1 MAPAPSVLPTP
12 ATPSQ
17 PHRAAATAAH
27 MRPPPRSC
35 RSANPSQLALQ
46 TYAAYISGLKEV
58 QGPLTRFIIMDTTGS
73 DKAREVARALR
84 DIGVAEPYIM
94 AGGFRRW
101 QERELPVAESGRYDS
116 SVALLIGDEIEQI
129 TNTAAEKLSPLKE
142 PSLGVPVAAG
152 SALLAVAAYNY
163 HYTLQYLGVLSLL
176 LTATNKLLSY
186 ESPGALLE
194 EVMALIP
201 AGAAGSAV
209 AGELEAVAEEVLEQ
223 EQAADEAQ
231 EAVERS

>member
-1 MAPAPSVLPTP
+1 MHARCP
-12 ATPSQ
+12 
-17 PHRAAATAAH
+17 
-27 MRPPPRSC
+27 C

-73 DKAREVARALR
+73 DKARDVARALR
-84 DIGVAEPYIM
+84 DIGVAAPYVM

-101 QERELPVAESGRYDS
+101 QERELPVAESGKYDS
-116 SVALLIGDEIEQI
+116 SVALLIGDEIEQL
-129 TNTAAEKLSPLKE
+129 TTTAAEKLSPLKE
-142 PSLGVPVAAG
+142 PSLAVPVAAG
-152 SALLAVAAYNY
+152 SALLAYAAYNY
-163 HYTLQYLGVLSLL
+163 HYTLQFLGVLSLL

-201 AGAAGSAV
+201 AGAAAGVV